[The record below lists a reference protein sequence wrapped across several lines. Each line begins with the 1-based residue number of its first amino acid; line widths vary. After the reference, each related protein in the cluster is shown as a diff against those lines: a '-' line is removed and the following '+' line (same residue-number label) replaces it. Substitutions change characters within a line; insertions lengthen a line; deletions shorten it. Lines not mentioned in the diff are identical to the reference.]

1 MKNFQWLRRLLNVG
15 FCRDLRVSKRRKE
28 RHQGFTLIELLVVIM
43 IMGILAGIAV
53 PSYLSLLRSQQ
64 VQVVAYEIREYV
76 REAQRDSLGGGQRSL
91 EFLPTAQ
98 VGNAPWVVFKAD
110 GKEIK
115 RIQIGKAS
123 RIPSRLLDVYTNFRQ
138 HNTITFE
145 EGKAIIP
152 NEETFKPF
160 TIKIDTPKWN
170 APTVWSSCMVIW
182 DEEVREVRRGKALTV
197 TECPDEPAPIP
208 KWQNRIY

>member
-1 MKNFQWLRRLLNVG
+1 MKNFQWLKRFVNA
-15 FCRDLRVSKRRKE
+15 RDFNNLRSFQRKRG

-43 IMGILAGIAV
+43 IMAILLGIAL
-53 PSYLSLLRSQQ
+53 PSYLSLVRKQQ
-64 VQVVAYEIREYV
+64 VQVVAYEIREYIK
-76 REAQRDSLGGGQRSL
+76 EAQRDSLGDGQRSL
-91 EFLPTAQ
+91 EFLPTQKA
-98 VGNAPWVVFKAD
+98 GAPWVVFKAD
-110 GKEIK
+110 GNEIK

-160 TIKIDTPKWN
+160 TIKIDTPKWD

-182 DEEVREVRRGKALTV
+182 DEEVSEVRRGKALTV
-197 TECPDEPAPIP
+197 TECPDKSLPIP
-208 KWQNRIY
+208 EWQKRIY